1 MESEKT
7 TKGQADFHVHYEVK
21 NPEGAKDIIKEAR
34 RRDVGVLGLV
44 GRAEYSTRLPELVKF
59 GQEIGVIVL
68 PGVEYKARL
77 DDRSHKS
84 VDLICLDFNPQS
96 LEIANYF
103 AENAPK
109 QQQINKAIA
118 AEEKEFLET
127 QGFSFSNLK
136 DEDKKTLEEIFRGEH
151 VDKAIKLCRIAANTE
166 EGNVEELKKKYPREW
181 QEVQEKHGIK
191 PWYKNDP
198 IGLDAKFLYELY
210 FSNET
215 KPGYQY
221 AIAPYITP
229 VQKIIEATHKSGGVI
244 LYSPE
249 GKFNEATW
257 QKLVDLGI
265 DGIMVWHGKR
275 MELPKSLVATIRKI
289 GLLIL
294 GGGDY
299 DPARNHWQIGTGDET
314 NSMFIS
320 PKRYEELRKY
330 KEAKKLHK
338 LRETVLSS

>member
-1 MESEKT
+1 MEGEKIT
-7 TKGQADFHVHYEVK
+7 QKRADFHVHYDVK
-21 NPEGAKDIIKEAR
+21 NPKSAETIIKDAR
-34 RRDVGVLGLV
+34 SKNVVIIGLV
-44 GRAEYSTRLPELVKF
+44 GRAEYSVKLPELVRF
-59 GQEIGVIVL
+59 GQERKVIVL

-77 DDRSHKS
+77 NYELHES

-96 LEIANYF
+96 AEIANYF

-109 QQQINKAIA
+109 QQQINKEIA
-118 AEEKEFLET
+118 AKEKEFLET
-127 QGFSFSNLK
+127 RGFSFDNLN
-136 DEDKKTLEEIFRGEH
+136 DEDKKVLGEIFRGEH
-151 VDKAIKLCRIAANTE
+151 TDKAIKLCRIAVNTKKE
-166 EGNVEELKKKYPREW
+166 YVEELKKKYPQEW
-181 QEVQEKHGIK
+181 QEVQERYGIK

-210 FSNET
+210 FANET

-229 VQKIIEATHKSGGVI
+229 VQKVIEATHKSGGVV

-249 GKFNEATW
+249 GKFNETTW
-257 QKLVDLGI
+257 QRLVDLGI
-265 DGIMVWHGKR
+265 DGIMAWHGGR
-275 MELPKSLVATIRKI
+275 LELPKSLAADIRRK

-299 DPARNHWQIGTGDET
+299 DPARNHWQIGTGGE

-330 KEAKKLHK
+330 KEANKIA
-338 LRETVLSS
+338 